1 MLGILSGPLT
11 PDAHKTQGLYNWCI
25 HAHLTERHCAWINRF
40 NLMAQEL
47 LPRKRILRICY
58 LMTLL
63 IKISLSFL
71 RISVKV
77 KLLYISLQFCLS
89 TVPRDRH
96 ALFEGSDVP
105 LLLPEQRGSYMAAP
119 LFSYELSHK
128 ILRRKKG
135 LETSSVFLERG
146 LVSFKK
152 KKKTLLIPQTYIFLT
167 HLKIPSV
174 GNCI

>member
-1 MLGILSGPLT
+1 
-11 PDAHKTQGLYNWCI
+11 
-25 HAHLTERHCAWINRF
+25 
-40 NLMAQEL
+40 MAQEL

-71 RISVKV
+71 LISVKV

-89 TVPRDRH
+89 TIPRDRH

-119 LFSYELSHK
+119 LF
-128 ILRRKKG
+128 
-135 LETSSVFLERG
+135 
-146 LVSFKK
+146 
-152 KKKTLLIPQTYIFLT
+152 
-167 HLKIPSV
+167 
-174 GNCI
+174 

>member
-1 MLGILSGPLT
+1 
-11 PDAHKTQGLYNWCI
+11 
-25 HAHLTERHCAWINRF
+25 
-40 NLMAQEL
+40 
-47 LPRKRILRICY
+47 
-58 LMTLL
+58 MTLL

-146 LVSFKK
+146 LVSLK